1 MKKYLDERGITCS
14 PTEINRLSIGCTG
27 IKRTTGQHPGGMVV
41 VPNDYDVYDFT
52 PVQHPA
58 DSADSDVITTHFD
71 FHSLHDTILKL
82 DELGHVVPTM
92 YRHLENITGLDIREV
107 PTTDPRVI
115 RMCTHAE
122 ELGVSGKDIYCK
134 TGSLGIPEMGTGF
147 TIQMLLDSN
156 PTKFSDFLQVS
167 GLSHGTDVWLGN
179 AKDLIDNGT
188 CTISDVIG
196 TRDSIMTYLLHK
208 GVEPKQ
214 AFQIME
220 DTRKG
225 KAPKTFTPERIQM
238 LKDHNVPDWYI
249 DSCLKIK
256 YMFPKAHAAAYV
268 TAAIKLGWFKLYRPL
283 AYYAVYFSTRGDDFD
298 VELVMQGK
306 EAVHNRIEELRE
318 KGNERTKKESDQL
331 DLLYIINEMLC
342 RGLDFLPIDLYRS
355 HASQYLVE
363 DEKIRIPFSAIS
375 GIGLSAANALYEAA
389 QKRDFISIEEFQNR
403 SGASKT
409 VIETLEKLNAFGN
422 LPKSSQMT
430 LF

>member
-1 MKKYLDERGITCS
+1 MERLAEGW
-14 PTEINRLSIGCTG
+14 TG
-27 IKRTTGQHPGGMVV
+27 VKRTTGQHPGGIIV
-41 VPNDYDVYDFT
+41 VPHEHEIYEFT
-52 PVQHPA
+52 AIQHPA
-58 DSADSDVITTHFD
+58 NDVNTDIITTHFEY
-71 FHSLHDTILKL
+71 HSIDHNLLKL
-82 DELGHVVPTM
+82 DILGHDDPTM
-92 YRHLENITGLDIREV
+92 IRRLEDLTGMDATTIPLDDPEVMSLFHSTDILGITPEDIGGIE
-107 PTTDPRVI
+107 
-115 RMCTHAE
+115 M
-122 ELGVSGKDIYCK
+122 
-134 TGSLGIPEMGTGF
+134 GSLGVPEFGTEF
-147 TIQMLLDSN
+147 VMQMLKDTN
-156 PTKFSDFLQVS
+156 PKCFSDLVRIS

-214 AFQIME
+214 AFQYME